1 MGKVPLM
8 SAQSPLEAVL
18 KEPSRSLGRISLS
31 GCLDLQVNITKGRKH
46 LDPPAKLWG
55 AGQHGDTLRGAAV
68 PARVT
73 EPGAPDTA
81 APGCVWASALFG

>member
-1 MGKVPLM
+1 MGKVPLT
-8 SAQSPLEAVL
+8 SAPSPLEAVL
-18 KEPSRSLGRISLS
+18 KEPGRGLGRISLS
-31 GCLDLQVNITKGRKH
+31 GCLDSQVNVTKGRKR

-55 AGQHGDTLRGAAV
+55 TGHHGDTLRDAAV